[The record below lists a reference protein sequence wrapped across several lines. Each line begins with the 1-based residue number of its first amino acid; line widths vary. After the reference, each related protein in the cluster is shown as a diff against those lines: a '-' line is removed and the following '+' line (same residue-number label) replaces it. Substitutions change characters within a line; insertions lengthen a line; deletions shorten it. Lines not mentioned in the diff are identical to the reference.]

1 MTLKVQYSNKFL
13 KDIKLAKKRHLN
25 TSLLHDVIEMLR
37 TGQKLPEKYHDP
49 SLDLHR
55 ALWRLGHVIKLQSS
69 L

>member
-49 SLDLHR
+49 
-55 ALWRLGHVIKLQSS
+55 
-69 L
+69 

>member
-37 TGQKLPEKYHDP
+37 TGQNFPKNITTP
-49 SLDLHR
+49 
-55 ALWRLGHVIKLQSS
+55 ALTFIGHFGDWAT
-69 L
+69 